1 MAAKDDLGRAGE
13 DRAARHLRSL
23 GYSIVDR
30 NWRCRVGEIDIVA
43 VSPRELLVVEVK
55 TRRGEDFGH
64 PFEAI
69 DAHKRARLWRLAMAW
84 IAEHRGI
91 AQGRRLSF
99 AAVGV
104 VGADP
109 RTARVELLLDM
120 DLR

>member
-13 DRAARHLRSL
+13 TRAARHLESL

-30 NWRCRVGEIDIVA
+30 NWRCRAGEIDLVA
-43 VSPRELLVVEVK
+43 TIGRELVVVEVK
-55 TRRGEDFGH
+55 TRSGPGFGH

-69 DAHKRARLWRLAMAW
+69 DGAKKARLWRLAMAW
-84 IAEHRGI
+84 IAEHREI
-91 AQGRRLSF
+91 VQGRRLRF
-99 AAVGV
+99 AAIGI

-109 RTARVELLLDM
+109 ATATLEILPDL